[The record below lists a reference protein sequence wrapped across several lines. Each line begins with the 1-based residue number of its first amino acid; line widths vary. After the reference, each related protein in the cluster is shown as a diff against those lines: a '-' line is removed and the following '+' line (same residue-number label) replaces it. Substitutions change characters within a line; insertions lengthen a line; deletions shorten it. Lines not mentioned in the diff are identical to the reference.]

1 MRCVLS
7 FKDASPHLISS
18 LPHMISYHNGPGVDS
33 RCNEM
38 VRTHSVSFTSCL
50 LRSVALT
57 IICRLPLIGIRRA
70 RTVSGIVADRGG
82 TWTGMILVSNRS
94 TRRGSHGAP
103 GGTGWSP
110 TSSGAGA
117 GAERRARGWIQYR
130 NLGKESEVACL
141 CLDLLHCAKMAIDC
155 GGVVG
160 KVRVRERLMS
170 G

>member
-18 LPHMISYHNGPGVDS
+18 LSHVISYHNGPGVDS